1 MEILIQSAVDDS
13 AAAKPFGRWAVA
25 AAAAILAL
33 AGAGACLSAQP
44 VDEYEVKA
52 AFLARFASFVEWPAD
67 SARGPL
73 CIGVVGDD
81 PFGRILD
88 QAVSGKNP
96 NSRPFN
102 VKRLHSNQ
110 RLDGCQILFL
120 SASEAKRMPSILSR
134 VAPGTLTV
142 GESPGFCENGGIIG
156 FEMVD
161 NLVRFEIN
169 LEAAERAQL
178 KISSKLI
185 SVARVSRKEGAK

>member
-1 MEILIQSAVDDS
+1 MEILIQSAADGSVT
-13 AAAKPFGRWAVA
+13 ARPFGRWTAVVA
-25 AAAAILAL
+25 ATLLVL
-33 AGAGACLSAQP
+33 AGARACSSAQP

-67 SARGPL
+67 SATGPL
-73 CIGVVGDD
+73 CIGIVGED

-88 QAVSGKNP
+88 QAVSAKNLLG
-96 NSRPFN
+96 RP
-102 VKRLHSNQ
+102 VTIKRLRANQ
-110 RLDGCQILFL
+110 RWEGCQVLFL
-120 SASEAKRMPSILSR
+120 SASEAKRIPSILSR

-142 GESPGFCENGGIIG
+142 GESPGFCESGGVIA
-156 FEMVD
+156 FEMVE

-185 SVARVSRKEGAK
+185 SVARVARREGR